1 MGCQVAIGYL
11 KVNAVPDRSK
21 SFGSLIH
28 SPKTNELQHKMSILL
43 GNIDILRYSED
54 ILMDIDEGIA
64 SIHTN
69 VIS

>member
-1 MGCQVAIGYL
+1 ML
-11 KVNAVPDRSK
+11 KVNGDWLLKSQCSARSK
-21 SFGSLIH
+21 SFGSFD
-28 SPKTNELQHKMSILL
+28 SFPKNKWTTLL
-43 GNIDILRYSED
+43 GNIDIFTYSED

>member
-1 MGCQVAIGYL
+1 
-11 KVNAVPDRSK
+11 
-21 SFGSLIH
+21 
-28 SPKTNELQHKMSILL
+28 MSILL

-64 SIHTN
+64 SVHTN